1 MPLQGPTLVRRQL
14 GRQLRRLRRAAGRT
28 EGDVEE
34 ANIASRVKLWRIETG
49 KVGIKV
55 GDVRGLCWLYGA
67 DAETT
72 EALTAMAVSS
82 ISTLGFWEDHQ
93 DSPIWPSLYLGLESI
108 ADEIRVYRHELVPD
122 LLQTTDYFQAVR
134 TALKPD
140 EPEADR
146 RDRVKAHLERQDGS
160 FTRESPLRLIVIL
173 GAGVFTR
180 PIGGSEVMAGQLS
193 RLREL
198 DRLDCID
205 VRVLPWEA
213 GSHPA
218 MGAGS
223 FSILDFHGDDD
234 PSAAHVETL
243 TGSRYLEKSRE
254 VGEYRRVFR
263 QLYDKTVS
271 IGAYRV

>member
-1 MPLQGPTLVRRQL
+1 M
-14 GRQLRRLRRAAGRT
+14 GRQLRILRRAAGKT
-28 EGDVEE
+28 ERDVEE

-67 DAETT
+67 DVETT
-72 EALTAMAVSS
+72 EALTALAVTS
-82 ISTLGFWEDHQ
+82 ISSLGFWEDHQ
-93 DSPIWPSLYLGLESI
+93 DSPTWSSLYLGLESI
-108 ADEIRVYRHELVPD
+108 ADEIRAYRHELVPD
-122 LLQTTDYFQAVR
+122 LLQTPDYFQAVR

-140 EPEADR
+140 ESESDL
-146 RDRVKAHLERQDGS
+146 RDRVKAHQERQDGI
-160 FTRESPLRLIVIL
+160 FTRESSLRLIVII
-173 GAGVFTR
+173 GAGVFAR
-180 PIGGSEVMAGQLS
+180 PVGGSDVMADQVS

-218 MGAGS
+218 MSAGS
-223 FSILDFHGDDD
+223 FSIMDFQDDDD
-234 PSAAHVETL
+234 PSVAHIETL
-243 TGSRYLEKSRE
+243 TGSRYLEKPGE

-271 IGAYRV
+271 IGAYQV